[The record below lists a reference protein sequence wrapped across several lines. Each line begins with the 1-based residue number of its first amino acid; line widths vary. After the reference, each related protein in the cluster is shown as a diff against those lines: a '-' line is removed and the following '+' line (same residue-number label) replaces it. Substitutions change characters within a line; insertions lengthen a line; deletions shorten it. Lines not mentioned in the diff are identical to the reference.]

1 MYFPMIVE
9 EALMIEP
16 TESESK
22 ETLDHFIAVMRQ
34 IDDETNNQAELVSE
48 APHVLPVTRLDE
60 ASAARKPILRWSPVD
75 LDDQ

>member
-1 MYFPMIVE
+1 
-9 EALMIEP
+9 
-16 TESESK
+16 
-22 ETLDHFIAVMRQ
+22 MRQ

-48 APHVLPVTRLDE
+48 APHDLPVTRLDE